1 MYSRPM
7 PRTKH
12 QDADDLDLMV
22 FRTIGAL
29 LRFADDY
36 KDKDVREMAIGIG
49 MMRHR
54 VRKHMRQERRAETAE

>member
-1 MYSRPM
+1 MLT
-7 PRTKH
+7 TK
-12 QDADDLDLMV
+12 QKDADDLDLMV

-36 KDKDVREMAIGIG
+36 KDKDVREMAINIG

-54 VRKHMRQERRAETAE
+54 VRKHMHTRKRAETA

>member
-1 MYSRPM
+1 M

-29 LRFADDY
+29 LSFADDY
-36 KDKDVREMAIGIG
+36 KDKEVREMAIGIG

-54 VRKHMRQERRAETAE
+54 VRKHMAAKRQQETA